1 MGDKMRKMSV
11 KEYARLIGKKEKTVY
26 KMIKDDMVVT
36 LKENG
41 KYRIQVDRNL
51 IKVIERA
58 QQALEEAKSIL
69 LSIESASEQLI
80 RPSKLVTLGVKS
92 VAKSSQ
98 PKKKTP
104 IKQSL

>member
-26 KMIKDDMVVT
+26 KMIKDEMVVT

-69 LSIESASEQLI
+69 LSIESASEQMVK
-80 RPSKLVTLGVKS
+80 PSKLVALGVKS
-92 VAKSSQ
+92 VGKKNE
-98 PKKKTP
+98 PKKKNP
-104 IKQSL
+104 NK

>member
-1 MGDKMRKMSV
+1 MGDKLRKMSV

-26 KMIKDDMVVT
+26 KMIKDEVVVT

-58 QQALEEAKSIL
+58 QQALEEAKAIL
-69 LSIESASEQLI
+69 LSIESAAEQMVK
-80 RPSKLVTLGVKS
+80 PSKLTVLGVKS
-92 VAKSSQ
+92 VAKKSE
-98 PKKKTP
+98 PKKKSP
-104 IKQSL
+104 SK

>member
-1 MGDKMRKMSV
+1 MRKMSV
-11 KEYARLIGKKEKTVY
+11 KEYARLIGKQEKTVY
-26 KMIKDDMVVT
+26 KMIKDEAVVT

-69 LSIESASEQLI
+69 LSIESASEQMV
-80 RPSKLVTLGVKS
+80 RPSKLLALGVKS
-92 VAKSSQ
+92 VAKQSA
-98 PKKKTP
+98 PKKKSP
-104 IKQSL
+104 VK

>member
-1 MGDKMRKMSV
+1 MRKMSV

-26 KMIKDDMVVT
+26 KMIKDEMVVT

-69 LSIESASEQLI
+69 LSIESASEQI
-80 RPSKLVTLGVKS
+80 VKPSKRVTLGVKS
-92 VAKSSQ
+92 VAEKSEA
-98 PKKKTP
+98 KKKNP
-104 IKQSL
+104 NK